1 MLQAH
6 YDHSSIFL
14 LDMFG
19 EEYIVQ
25 YLNSNWTEALLSFL
39 HFLNYCF
46 LFVIVYFIAAKCLCK
61 YRKLTF

>member
-14 LDMFG
+14 LDVFG

-25 YLNSNWTEALLSFL
+25 YLNSNWTEALLSF
-39 HFLNYCF
+39 FA
-46 LFVIVYFIAAKCLCK
+46 LFKLLFSVCHCLFSSQPNF
-61 YRKLTF
+61 YASTGS